1 MSAGNKNKSVDKA
14 MEDVRKAILNK
25 KRIIVTN
32 TNKKRIINNNVD
44 DILLLTEIY
53 EESKIFTTHEGKVL
67 KFKANIKNIIEPDV
81 NEWLQSNLS
90 NIVKN
95 HTKSSIKSLNIKN

>member
-25 KRIIVTN
+25 KRIIVAN
-32 TNKKRIINNNVD
+32 TNKKRIINNKVD

-53 EESKIFTTHEGKVL
+53 EESKIFYY
-67 KFKANIKNIIEPDV
+67 
-81 NEWLQSNLS
+81 S
-90 NIVKN
+90 
-95 HTKSSIKSLNIKN
+95 

>member
-32 TNKKRIINNNVD
+32 TNKKRKINNKVD
-44 DILLLTEIY
+44 DIL
-53 EESKIFTTHEGKVL
+53 
-67 KFKANIKNIIEPDV
+67 
-81 NEWLQSNLS
+81 
-90 NIVKN
+90 
-95 HTKSSIKSLNIKN
+95 

>member
-1 MSAGNKNKSVDKA
+1 MKNQKF
-14 MEDVRKAILNK
+14 
-25 KRIIVTN
+25 
-32 TNKKRIINNNVD
+32 
-44 DILLLTEIY
+44 
-53 EESKIFTTHEGKVL
+53 FTTHEGKVL

-90 NIVKN
+90 NIIKN